1 MKRDHPIGELAA
13 QLVEGPLALK
23 DATLLRRQAFIN
35 GEWVNANGS
44 KTYPVTN
51 PADGMTLAQV
61 PDMGAEETR
70 AAIEAANKAW
80 PAWRGKTAKERGVI
94 LRKWFDLILAN
105 QEDLARIL
113 TAEQGKP
120 LAESRGE
127 VGFGAAFIDWYAEE
141 AKRITGDVLSTYS
154 ADRRIVLL
162 KQPVGVVGAVT
173 PWNFPSAMVTRKC
186 APAIAAGCTVV
197 LKPAEDTPLSCLAL
211 IELGVRAGMPAGV
224 INVVT
229 GRRESAPAIGQE
241 LTTNKL
247 VRKISFTGSTE
258 VGKILLRQSATTV
271 KKVSLEL
278 GGNAPF
284 VVFDDADLD
293 RAVVGAM
300 GSKFRNMGQT
310 CVCAQRFYVQDG
322 VYDKF
327 AQKLVEAVKKLKV
340 GAGWEADVTQG
351 PLINAKA
358 VAKVE
363 KHIADAKSKGAK
375 VALGGTKHSRGGLYF
390 EPTVLTDVPEV
401 CAMSVEETFG
411 PVAPLYRFKTEE
423 DVIRMANDTDYGLAG
438 YFYTQDIHRAW
449 RVAEA
454 LEYGVVGVNEA
465 VVSSEV
471 VPIGGFKESG
481 IGREGSK
488 YGIDA
493 FLEIKQV
500 TMGGMSTR

>member
-1 MKRDHPIGELAA
+1 MKRDNSVGDLPLQFA
-13 QLVEGPLALK
+13 EGPLAFR
-23 DATLLRRQAFIN
+23 DASLLRRHAFVD
-35 GEWVNANGS
+35 GKWVNGRTYRTYTVSNPANG
-44 KTYPVTN
+44 VV
-51 PADGMTLAQV
+51 LAEL
-61 PDMGAEETR
+61 PDMDGEDTR
-70 AAIEAANKAW
+70 VAIEAANRAW
-80 PAWRGKTAKERGVI
+80 PVWRAKTAKERGAI

-105 QEDLARIL
+105 QEDLARLL

-127 VGFGAAFIDWYAEE
+127 VGFGAAFVDWYAEE
-141 AKRITGDVLSTYS
+141 AKRVTGDVLATYAS
-154 ADRRIVLL
+154 DRRVILL
-162 KQPVGVVGAVT
+162 KQPVGVVGAIT

-211 IELGVRAGMPAGV
+211 AELALRAGMPAGV

-229 GRRESAPAIGQE
+229 GRGESAPAIGEE
-241 LTTNKL
+241 LTTNKQ

-258 VGKILLRQSATTV
+258 VGKILLRQAASTV

-293 RAVVGAM
+293 RAVAGAM

-310 CVCAQRFYVQDG
+310 CVCANRFYVHKR
-322 VYDKF
+322 VYEAF
-327 AQKLVEAVKKLKV
+327 SSKLVAAVKKLKV
-340 GAGWEADVTQG
+340 GAGWEDEVTQG
-351 PLINAKA
+351 PLINEQA

-363 KHIADAKSKGAK
+363 QHIADATQRGAR
-375 VALGGTKHSRGGLYF
+375 VALGGKRHARGATYF
-390 EPTVLTDVPEV
+390 EPTVLLDVPEA
-401 CAMSVEETFG
+401 CDISREETFG
-411 PVAPLYRFKTEE
+411 PVAPLYRFESEE
-423 DVIRMANDTDYGLAG
+423 DVIRLANDSDYGLAG
-438 YFYTQDIHRAW
+438 YFYTQDINRAF

-481 IGREGSK
+481 IGREGSR

-500 TMGGMSTR
+500 TLGGMR